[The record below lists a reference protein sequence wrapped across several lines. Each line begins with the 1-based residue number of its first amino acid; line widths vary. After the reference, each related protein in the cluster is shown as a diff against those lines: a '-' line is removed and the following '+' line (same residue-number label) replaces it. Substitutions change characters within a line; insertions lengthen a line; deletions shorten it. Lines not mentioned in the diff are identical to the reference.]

1 MKKLLPLL
9 LLFSLFALSACKKS
23 KAEKTIRGSWLIY
36 EYDMQV
42 TNQCTGE
49 SVQVY
54 GYGDPLGTATF
65 EKRTFSLA
73 FNLGY
78 LGEYCFDNTFLL
90 NGDWNV
96 DEHQREDLFFH
107 VYPSTLGQETWQIE
121 FYGDQRG
128 YGQKAKGQD
137 QMRFYR
143 PNSLG
148 NYDYIWLV
156 RAN

>member
-1 MKKLLPLL
+1 MPFIVGDEGETWGMVSIGYGMLAGALLIYQ
-9 LLFSLFALSACKKS
+9 KS
-23 KAEKTIRGSWLIY
+23 KA
-36 EYDMQV
+36 
-42 TNQCTGE
+42 N
-49 SVQVY
+49 QVY
-54 GYGDPLGTATF
+54 PIL
-65 EKRTFSLA
+65 EKLTFSLA

-78 LGEYCFDNTFLL
+78 LGEYCYNNTFLL

-107 VYPSTLGQETWQIE
+107 VYPTTLGQETWQIE

-156 RAN
+156 RAE